1 MQNRSQNIIGYLSIA
16 FLFFV
21 AINFSMS
28 FLQNLNNGEKTMAE
42 IVQELKYIGQPTQN
56 YCLEKFNRIK
66 KFGGSRSLYCRYVF
80 KDISEHELLVYYH
93 STLRK
98 NGWKN
103 INNIFRKNKFRLT
116 LDVSHKTINLT
127 IASL

>member
-1 MQNRSQNIIGYLSIA
+1 
-16 FLFFV
+16 
-21 AINFSMS
+21 MS

-116 LDVSHKTINLT
+116 LDVSLKTINLT